1 MKQFLS
7 VFFLLPF
14 LTASAQPSF
23 QDSLATE
30 RVTLVKNNLWVLGAW
45 AGANIIQGSI
55 SAGNAEGSGQYFH
68 RMNAYWNTVNLAI
81 AGIGLLAIKKQ
92 LAGPHSFERNLKEQ
106 QKLEK
111 LLLLNTGLD
120 AAYIMT
126 GMYLKEKGLR
136 QNSDQSTGF
145 GNSLLLQGSFL
156 LAFDLIQYFQH
167 RRNSRALEQNRAGW
181 ELGSTGNGVGLAYRF

>member
-1 MKQFLS
+1 
-7 VFFLLPF
+7 
-14 LTASAQPSF
+14 
-23 QDSLATE
+23 
-30 RVTLVKNNLWVLGAW
+30 LGAW

-55 SAGNAEGSGQYFH
+55 SAGNAEGSDQYFH
-68 RMNAYWNTVNLAI
+68 RMNAYWNTVNLTI
-81 AGIGLLAIKKQ
+81 AGIGLLTIKKQ
-92 LAGPHSFERNLKEQ
+92 LAGPHNFERNLKEQ

-167 RRNSRALEQNRAGW
+167 RRNSKALEQNRAGW

>member
-1 MKQFLS
+1 MKKLLS

-14 LTASAQPSF
+14 VTASAQSGF

-30 RVTLVKNNLWVLGAW
+30 RVALIKNNLWVLGAW
-45 AGANIIQGSI
+45 AGANIVQGSI
-55 SAGNAEGSGQYFH
+55 SAGNTAGSGQYLH
-68 RMNAYWNTVNLAI
+68 RMNVYWNTVNLAI

-92 LAGPHSFERNLKEQ
+92 LAGPHSFERNVKEQ

-111 LLLLNTGLD
+111 LLILNTGLD

-136 QNSDQSTGF
+136 QNSDQSVGF

-156 LAFDLIQYFQH
+156 LVFDMIQYFQH
-167 RRNSRALEQNRAGW
+167 RRNSKALEQHKAGW